1 MDRLE
6 SLRHIAAQA
15 SRGEL
20 AFPTSVAVATRIR
33 VALEDPDVHLSAATR
48 LIQAEPLLAA
58 RAVAMANSAA
68 YRRNDTD
75 ITDIGSAVSRLG
87 LRTIR
92 SLAHALIVRQLAGA
106 PADRGLQELAR
117 SLWESTA
124 HVASLSRLIARRI
137 TRLDPETALFAG
149 LVQDIGS
156 FYLLSRA
163 GEFPSL
169 LDVDRRQEEEEFEV
183 AVQRAVAATLL
194 LPQAITDALEVV
206 WSGYL
211 ALPPV
216 TLGDTVLLAKE
227 LAPIRS
233 PFVQL
238 PDKKLLAPIDMEVGD
253 EMLTG
258 ILQESS
264 QEVASVQAALTF

>member
-33 VALEDPDVHLSAATR
+33 IALEDPDIHLSAATR

-68 YRRNDTD
+68 YRRHDTD
-75 ITDIGSAVSRLG
+75 ITDVGSAVSRLG
-87 LRTIR
+87 LRTVR

-106 PADRGLQELAR
+106 PSDKALQALAR
-117 SLWESTA
+117 TLWESTA

-137 TRLDPETALFAG
+137 THLDPETALFAG
-149 LVQDIGS
+149 LVHDIGS
-156 FYLLSRA
+156 FYLVSRA

-169 LDVDRRQEEEEFEV
+169 LATDRIQEEEEFEV

-194 LPQAITDALEVV
+194 LPPPISEALEVV

-233 PFVQL
+233 PFVL
-238 PDKKLLAPIDMEVGD
+238 LEDKKLLAPIDMEVGD

-264 QEVASVQAALTF
+264 EEVASVQAALTF